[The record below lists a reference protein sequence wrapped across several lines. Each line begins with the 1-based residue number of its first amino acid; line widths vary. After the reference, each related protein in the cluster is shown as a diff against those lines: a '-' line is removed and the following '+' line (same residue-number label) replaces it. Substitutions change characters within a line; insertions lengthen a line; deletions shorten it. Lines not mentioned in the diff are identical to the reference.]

1 MFNDLFN
8 NLFNNDKDRDDPT
21 SDFLLGQF
29 IPGYRDYR
37 WFRRSPKS
45 YIGCLI
51 ATAVL
56 TLLVA
61 IFILGSIIWIFFL
74 DNDRPQPKKTSQYSL
89 PQIQTELTID
99 ERDRI
104 SPSPLTVQDRLP
116 AGSLLSALGM
126 RAYSVSGG
134 EGLNSL
140 TKSWRRSAWA
150 GDGFRTASGDRAG
163 PSAALPF
170 HSGSGSP
177 AVYTS

>member
-8 NLFNNDKDRDDPT
+8 NDEDRDHVVHDL
-21 SDFLLGQF
+21 FLGNI

-37 WFRRSPKS
+37 WFRKSPKS

-61 IFILGSIIWIFFL
+61 IFILGSIVWIFFL

-134 EGLNSL
+134 EGLSSL
-140 TKSWRRSAWA
+140 TKSWRRSAWV

-170 HSGSGSP
+170 HPGSGSL
-177 AVYTS
+177 AVHTG